1 MKISTP
7 LALALLAACGALLSG
22 CAAVVVG
29 GAAAAGYY
37 VGKDDR
43 SADVIAKDAAITGE
57 VKSRLIAEPGIR
69 SGQINVDTYEGI
81 VTLRG
86 EVGTES
92 QGATVEKIA
101 RSVSGV
107 KAVKTELKLK

>member
-1 MKISTP
+1 MNRFTP
-7 LALALLAACGALLSG
+7 LGPVLLLACGTLLSG

-29 GAAAAGYY
+29 GAVAGAYY

-69 SGQINVDTYEGI
+69 SGQINVDTYEGV

-86 EVGTES
+86 EIGTDS
-92 QGATVEKIA
+92 QGATAEKIA
-101 RSVSGV
+101 RGVSGV

>member
-1 MKISTP
+1 MKRP
-7 LALALLAACGALLSG
+7 VRLASALVVACGALLTG

-57 VKSRLIAEPGIR
+57 VKTKLIAEPGIR

-86 EVGTES
+86 EIGDSS
-92 QGATVEKIA
+92 QGATAERLA

>member
-1 MKISTP
+1 MKRSTP
-7 LALALLAACGALLSG
+7 TAIALMLACGTLLSG

-29 GAAAAGYY
+29 GAAVGGYY
-37 VGKDDR
+37 LGKDDR
-43 SADVIAKDAAITGE
+43 SVDVIAKDTAITGE
-57 VKSRLIAEPGIR
+57 VKSKLIAEPGIR
-69 SGQINVDTYEGI
+69 SDQINVDTYEGI

-86 EVGTES
+86 EVATEN
-92 QGATVEKIA
+92 QGATAEKIA

>member
-1 MKISTP
+1 MNRFTP
-7 LALALLAACGALLSG
+7 MGPVLLLACGTLLSG

-29 GAAAAGYY
+29 GAVAGAYY

-69 SGQINVDTYEGI
+69 SGQINVDTYEGV

-86 EVGTES
+86 EIGTDRAPLRKKS
-92 QGATVEKIA
+92 RA
-101 RSVSGV
+101 VSR
-107 KAVKTELKLK
+107 ASRL

>member
-1 MKISTP
+1 MNTP
-7 LALALLAACGALLSG
+7 TRLAAALLLASGMLLSG

-29 GAAAAGYY
+29 GAAATGYY
-37 VGKDDR
+37 LGKDDR
-43 SADVIAKDAAITGE
+43 SADVIAKDASLTAE
-57 VKSRLIAEPGIR
+57 VKSRLIGEPGIR
-69 SGQINVDTYEGI
+69 SGQINVDTYEGV

-86 EVGTES
+86 EVATEA

-107 KAVKTELKLK
+107 KSVKTELKIK

>member
-1 MKISTP
+1 MISPNAKVP
-7 LALALLAACGALLSG
+7 LFLLAGAMLLSG

-29 GAAAAGYY
+29 GAAAAAYY

-43 SADVIAKDAAITGE
+43 SADQIAKDAAITGE

-69 SGQINVDTYEGI
+69 SLQINVDTYEGI
-81 VTLRG
+81 VLLRG
-86 EVGTES
+86 EVKNQA
-92 QGATVEKIA
+92 QGATVERIA

-107 KAVKTELKLK
+107 KSVTTELKIK

>member
-1 MKISTP
+1 MKSFTR
-7 LALALLAACGALLSG
+7 LAAVLLVASGALLSG

-37 VGKDDR
+37 IGKDDR

-57 VKSRLIAEPGIR
+57 VKSKLIAEPGIR
-69 SGQINVDTYEGI
+69 SGQINVDTYEGV

-86 EVGTES
+86 EIANSS
-92 QGATVEKIA
+92 QGATAEKLA
-101 RSVSGV
+101 RSVGGV

>member
-1 MKISTP
+1 MIRPHAKVS
-7 LALALLAACGALLSG
+7 LFLLGAAVLLSG

-29 GAAAAGYY
+29 GAAAAAYY

-57 VKSRLIAEPGIR
+57 VKSKLIAEPGVR
-69 SGQINVDTYEGI
+69 SLQINVDTYEGV

-86 EVGTES
+86 DVKSQE
-92 QGATVEKIA
+92 QGATVERIA
-101 RSVSGV
+101 RSASGV
-107 KAVKTELKLK
+107 KSVKTELRIK

>member
-1 MKISTP
+1 MKRSTP
-7 LALALLAACGALLSG
+7 LAIALLLACATLLSG

-29 GAAAAGYY
+29 GAAVGGYY
-37 VGKDDR
+37 LGKDDR

-57 VKSRLIAEPGIR
+57 VKSKLIAAPGIS
-69 SGQINVDTYEGI
+69 SGQINVDTYEGV

-86 EVGTES
+86 EVGNES
-92 QGATVEKIA
+92 QGATAEKIA
-101 RSVSGV
+101 RGVSGV

>member
-1 MKISTP
+1 MIRFTP
-7 LALALLAACGALLSG
+7 LAALLLLAGGTLLSG
-22 CAAVVVG
+22 CVAVAVG

-37 VGKDDR
+37 IGKDDR
-43 SADVIAKDAAITGE
+43 SPDVIAKDAAITGE
-57 VKSRLIAEPGIR
+57 VKSKLIAEPGIR
-69 SGQINVDTYEGI
+69 SDQINVDTYEGI

-86 EVGTES
+86 EIANES
-92 QGATVEKIA
+92 QGATAERLA

>member
-1 MKISTP
+1 MKRPTR
-7 LALALLAACGALLSG
+7 LAAALLVAATALLSG

-29 GAAAAGYY
+29 GAAVGGYY
-37 VGKDDR
+37 LGKDDR
-43 SADVIAKDAAITGE
+43 SADVIAKDAAITAE
-57 VKSRLIAEPGIR
+57 VKSKLIAAPGIS
-69 SGQINVDTYEGI
+69 SGQINVDTYEGV

-86 EVGTES
+86 EVGNES
-92 QGATVEKIA
+92 QGATAENLA

>member
-1 MKISTP
+1 MISP
-7 LALALLAACGALLSG
+7 NAKVPVFLLAGAMVLSG

-37 VGKDDR
+37 IGKDDR
-43 SADVIAKDAAITGE
+43 SADQIAKDAAITGE

-69 SGQINVDTYEGI
+69 SGQINVDTYESI
-81 VTLRG
+81 VTLKG
-86 EVGTES
+86 EVRTEAE
-92 QGATVEKIA
+92 GATVERIA

-107 KAVKTELKLK
+107 KSVKTELKIK

>member
-1 MKISTP
+1 MKRST
-7 LALALLAACGALLSG
+7 LLVTALLVASGTLLAG

-29 GAAAAGYY
+29 GAAVGGYY
-37 VGKDDR
+37 LGKDDR
-43 SADVIAKDAAITGE
+43 SADVIAKDAAITAE
-57 VKSRLIAEPGIR
+57 VKSKLITAPGIS
-69 SGQINVDTYEGI
+69 SGQINVDTYEGV

-86 EVGTES
+86 EVGNES
-92 QGATVEKIA
+92 QGATAEKLA